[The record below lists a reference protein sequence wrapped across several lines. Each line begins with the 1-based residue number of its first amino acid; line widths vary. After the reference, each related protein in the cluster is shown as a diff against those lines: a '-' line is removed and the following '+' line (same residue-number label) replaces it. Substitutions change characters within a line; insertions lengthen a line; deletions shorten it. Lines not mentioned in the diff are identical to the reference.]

1 MGVVTSGRPETD
13 CGEGAV
19 PRPHSSSLLGE
30 PVAWEDGTVQV
41 RQPGGRA
48 GHCLPLQ
55 SGAGHHASAPVPFLF
70 GSTLRLLR
78 SGRACAWG
86 VQCVGRS
93 PVTQP
98 PGFLFAAGA
107 GGQQDSCAA
116 SSGVDGSALGLR
128 RPVDISSLD
137 PAIQFY
143 CRRGI
148 ADSSRRSYQSAYW
161 AYERFCR
168 DYGVTLPLPTNEHVL
183 CCFVGHLAARGQSG
197 RQKHPRP
204 SAAGHTWNVSVR
216 S

>member
-1 MGVVTSGRPETD
+1 MCV
-13 CGEGAV
+13 
-19 PRPHSSSLLGE
+19 
-30 PVAWEDGTVQV
+30 
-41 RQPGGRA
+41 
-48 GHCLPLQ
+48 CL
-55 SGAGHHASAPVPFLF
+55 SV
-70 GSTLRLLR
+70 
-78 SGRACAWG
+78 CV

-204 SAAGHTWNVSVR
+204 SAAGRIASPWPEVKFKNGEQSKQYVHTIAPTVYTIAKTQHNNMHE
-216 S
+216 